1 MFKLDKD
8 IKKRWLTFVFVN
20 LALILLVFGAL
31 MAGFAVFAF
40 RAQTNA
46 LKEDLREF
54 ARALASETKD
64 ELELACE
71 NGLPFE
77 DDRPNFSFA
86 LYVRRD
92 NGSLGMTSNSTFI
105 SGYNPE
111 LAGRLNE
118 FRNEEIGGLNF
129 ITLTTA
135 LDGETDCYVKVFAA
149 DDWLVAANDT
159 VKLYSIPFILCFV
172 LIAVAFSFIWGYLSI
187 KPIVSGYI
195 KQKNVINDMSH
206 EIRTPLAVIK
216 GNIENVLA
224 APDAAVSE
232 VSEVLESC
240 LGEVDYMTDISSGLL
255 SIVKGQSKTAR
266 KENRLSDVVSETVDM
281 FADMATMA
289 NKALVANI
297 EACDIPVDREKIK
310 QLTSVLIENA
320 VKYTREGDRISVRL
334 KNAKDGCVL
343 TVADTGIGVPKNE
356 IDRIFDRFYRG
367 DNVKDLP
374 GTGLGLSIAQS
385 IAEGMGA
392 TIKAVN
398 NVPCGLEVIVHF
410 KRA

>member
-1 MFKLDKD
+1 MFTLDKD

-20 LALILLVFGAL
+20 LALILLIFGAL
-31 MAGFAVFAF
+31 MAGFAAYVTK
-40 RAQTNA
+40 AQSGA
-46 LKEDLREF
+46 LKDDIKEF
-54 ARALASETKD
+54 AEALAAKTRS

-71 NGLPFE
+71 NGLPFAE
-77 DDRPNFSFA
+77 DRPNLSFA
-86 LYVRRD
+86 LYVLRE
-92 NGSLGMTSNSTFI
+92 NGSLGMVSNSTFI
-105 SGYNPE
+105 SGCNPE
-111 LAGRLNE
+111 LAGRTNE
-118 FRNEEIGGLNF
+118 FRSEEIGGLSF
-129 ITLTTA
+129 ITYAVA
-135 LDGETDCYVKVFAA
+135 LGGESDSYVKVFAA
-149 DDWLVAANDT
+149 DDWLVSAGTD

-224 APDAAVSE
+224 APNAAVSD

-240 LGEVDYMTDISSGLL
+240 LDEVDYMTDISSGLL

-297 EACDIPVDREKIK
+297 EACDIQVDREKIK

-343 TVADTGIGVPKNE
+343 TVSDTGIGVPKNE
-356 IDRIFDRFYRG
+356 IDNIFDRFYRG
-367 DNVKDLP
+367 GNVKDIP

-392 TIKAVN
+392 SIKAVC
-398 NVPCGLEVIVHF
+398 NVPCGLEIIVHF
-410 KRA
+410 KRT